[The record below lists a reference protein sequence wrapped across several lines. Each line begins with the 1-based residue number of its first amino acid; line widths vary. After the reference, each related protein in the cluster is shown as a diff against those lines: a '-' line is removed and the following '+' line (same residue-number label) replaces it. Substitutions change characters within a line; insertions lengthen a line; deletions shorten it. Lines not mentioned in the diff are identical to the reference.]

1 MKKTITDST
10 IDSDVLTYT
19 VGEDPV
25 LDLSLAKWD
34 CMGTAAHVTM
44 LSEMKGLKRPIVT
57 KAEAAKVRKELGR
70 IVKLAAAG
78 KFEIRV
84 DDQDVHMAVERL
96 LTEKLGDLGKKIHT
110 GRSRNDQVAVDVR
123 LHMKDAILRT
133 ETELLELAS
142 ELCSFGH
149 DVGLVPMV
157 GRTHLQP
164 AMPSTV
170 EMWATGHAEMILDQ
184 LANFEAAYQLA
195 DANPLGSAAGSGV
208 PLPLDR
214 RRTSELLGFARPIHN
229 CFGASMARGECE
241 ASLLS
246 ALAQLMCVLSR
257 LAEDMILFSMP
268 EFAYFKLPREYCT
281 GSSIM
286 PQKFNP
292 DVLELVRGKTAQVI
306 GWQTAAL
313 TLLHAMPGGYNRD
326 LQDAKLLY
334 MKGLE
339 TTRTTLRI
347 LTKVVK
353 GMKVNAD
360 VCREAFTPGVFA
372 TDVALRKVSEGMPW
386 RDAYHEVR
394 DQFAALYEGK
404 NAEVANLDPDRQVA
418 LKTHEGTCL
427 GIDHDL
433 YQQRISAAA
442 KSAETRK
449 TALEAK
455 CKALLK

>member
-1 MKKTITDST
+1 MKKTITDNT
-10 IDSDVLTYT
+10 IDQDVLDYT
-19 VGEDPV
+19 VGEDPI
-25 LDLSLAKWD
+25 LDRKLVKWD
-34 CMGTAAHVTM
+34 CLGTAAHVTM
-44 LSEMKGLKRPIVT
+44 LSEMKGLKRPVVT
-57 KAEAAKVRKELGR
+57 KKEAASVRKELGK
-70 IVKLAAAG
+70 IAASDLD
-78 KFEIRV
+78 IRV
-84 DDQDVHMAVERL
+84 EDQDVHMAVERV
-96 LTEKLGDLGKKIHT
+96 LTERLGDLGKKIHT

-123 LHMKDAILRT
+123 LHMKSEIL
-133 ETELLELAS
+133 ETEKELCGLAA
-142 ELCSFGH
+142 ELCSFGF
-149 DVGLVPMV
+149 DAGAIPLV

-184 LANFEAAYQLA
+184 LENLEAAYRLS
-195 DANPLGSAAGSGV
+195 DLNPLGSAAGYGV

-214 RRTSELLGFARPIHN
+214 QRTTNLLGFSRTLHN

-347 LTKVVK
+347 LAKVVK
-353 GMKVNAD
+353 GMKVSPDA
-360 VCREAFTPGVFA
+360 CRAAFTPGVFA
-372 TDVALRKVSEGMPW
+372 TDVALRKVAAGTPW
-386 RDAYHEVR
+386 RDAYHDVR
-394 DQFAALYEGK
+394 D
-404 NAEVANLDPDRQVA
+404 NLDQLENENCDEAVS

-433 YQQRISAAA
+433 YQTRISAAVE
-442 KSAETRK
+442 SVETRQKAIDRVCK
-449 TALEAK
+449 TLFK
-455 CKALLK
+455 

>member
-1 MKKTITDST
+1 MKKTITDNT
-10 IDSDVLTYT
+10 IDQDVLDYT

-25 LDLSLAKWD
+25 LDLALAKWD

-44 LSEMKGLKRPIVT
+44 LSEMKGLKRPVVT
-57 KAEAAKVRKELGR
+57 RAEAARVRKELGR
-70 IVKLAAAG
+70 IAG
-78 KFEIRV
+78 TIGKGFEIRV

-96 LTEKLGDLGKKIHT
+96 LTEALGDLGKKVHT

-123 LHMKDAILRT
+123 LHMKSEILQT
-133 ETELLELAS
+133 EKEVAALAA
-142 ELCSFGH
+142 ELCSFGF
-149 DVGLVPMV
+149 DAGAIPLV

-170 EMWATGHAEMILDQ
+170 EMWATGHAETIVDQ
-184 LANFEAAYQLA
+184 LANLEAAYSLA
-195 DANPLGSAAGSGV
+195 DLNPLGSAAGYGV

-214 RRTSELLGFARPIHN
+214 QRTTKLLGFSRTLHN

-241 ASLLS
+241 AALLS

-268 EFAYFKLPREYCT
+268 EFSYFRLPREYCT

-306 GWQTAAL
+306 GWQSAAL

-334 MKGLE
+334 MRGLE

-347 LTKVVK
+347 LAKVVK
-353 GMKVNAD
+353 GVKVNPEA
-360 VCREAFTPGVFA
+360 CRAAFTPGVFA
-372 TDVALRKVSEGMPW
+372 TDAALRKVSAGRPW
-386 RDAYHEVR
+386 RDAYHDVR
-394 DQFAALYEGK
+394 DHLEQLEDEDCDEA
-404 NAEVANLDPDRQVA
+404 VR

-433 YQQRISAAA
+433 YQKRISAATA
-442 KSAETRK
+442 SADARLS
-449 TALEAK
+449 ALER
-455 CKALLK
+455 CCRSLLK